1 MFRSD
6 LLRSKPGGSSFLLQ
20 MAIDAAYSP
29 ENPSKCGPYTDNKGN
44 DFYGIPYEVNTLGA
58 NIRAPQ

>member
-1 MFRSD
+1 
-6 LLRSKPGGSSFLLQ
+6 

-44 DFYGIPYEVNTLGA
+44 DFYGIPYEVNTLDA
-58 NIRAPQ
+58 NIGPRSEIPATPNSNG

>member
-20 MAIDAAYSP
+20 TVIDAAYSP
-29 ENPSKCGPYTDNKGN
+29 ENPSKYAP
-44 DFYGIPYEVNTLGA
+44 IPITRVTISTTYRMRSTPLVEISHLL
-58 NIRAPQ
+58 P